1 MKSPKFT
8 FPINLR
14 KYTHAHLISL
24 GLGSSLLFGCFDPA
38 ESGSETPAEP
48 ITHEVAH
55 ELLSANI
62 QSMSSSLE
70 SRLRFLDGDERLM
83 EAFNSIFAVEEESCY
98 FDYDEN
104 GNEIETCESFEDEEN
119 GDDQIRID
127 FMEGTEDMISA
138 ILEELPQDLQI
149 QEEEQLTYR
158 LNVNRLCETTVE
170 DEWDEEWN
178 EDEWSED
185 EYYAE
190 EAPNEEDWDGEEL
203 PEMESYDSEGDSL
216 DEQELETEIDQDCL
230 RIMQEEEPRVRLQ
243 AAGDGIKVEL
253 LLNQGQDILAT
264 ATLNS
269 DLARVSLD
277 LGTLTRIIESIDSNV
292 EEGSDDFDLELS
304 GAISLEMDTSIENK
318 AIFRANVDKAI
329 SVVGRVEGLEEIN
342 FTFPAARDVF
352 SVTSD
357 SEEPALNLALA
368 IPKLVQSLQTS
379 LTSEYEYDEETGED
393 ILVEEG
399 PLREIVA
406 TLGGLNLGFN
416 LKLVDE
422 GVSTT
427 MEVGLGQDSSSIA
440 IDGNEVIK
448 VDINPNHG
456 RLISFNF
463 DHSTASENLLLT
475 LASELHALNVE
486 LNLGLVPEIEAP
498 LGFADELYKVAFTSL
513 NNELPSLVL
522 GGEDSFIQVLTGQ
535 LDIVAERGEIS
546 HSAEGGMCINPI
558 EDDEE
563 NFSEDFSEEEY
574 VEDEPEHPLAMLEV
588 AACGVDAE

>member
-1 MKSPKFT
+1 MKSLKCV
-8 FPINLR
+8 FPFHLR
-14 KYTHAHLISL
+14 QHTRAHLIGL

-38 ESGSETPAEP
+38 DEGSETPAEP

-55 ELLSANI
+55 ELLSSNL

-70 SRLRFLDGDERLM
+70 SRLRFLDGDQRLM
-83 EAFNSIFAVEEESCY
+83 EAFNSLFAGEEEVCY
-98 FDYDEN
+98 YDYDEN
-104 GNEIETCESFEDEEN
+104 GNETETCETYEDEEG
-119 GDDQIRID
+119 GDEQIRID
-127 FMEGTEDMISA
+127 FMEGTEEMISS

-149 QEEEQLTYR
+149 EEEEQLTYR

-170 DEWDEEWN
+170 EEWDEEWN
-178 EDEWSED
+178 EDE
-185 EYYAE
+185 YYAE
-190 EAPNEEDWDGEEL
+190 EASGDEAWEGEEF
-203 PEMESYDSEGDSL
+203 PEMEPYNPE
-216 DEQELETEIDQDCL
+216 EEFMPEEEEELETEIDQECL
-230 RIMQEEEPRVRLQ
+230 RIMQDEEPRVRLQ
-243 AAGDGIKVEL
+243 AAGDGIKAEL
-253 LLNQGQDILAT
+253 LLDQGRETLVT

-277 LGTLTRIIESIDSNV
+277 LGALTRIIESIDSNGE
-292 EEGSDDFDLELS
+292 EEGEGGFDLELS
-304 GAISLEMDTSIENK
+304 GVISLEMDTSAEDR
-318 AIFRANVDKAI
+318 ATFRANVDQAI
-329 SVVGRVEGLEEIN
+329 SIRGRVEGLEEIN

-352 SVTSD
+352 SLSSD
-357 SEEPALNLALA
+357 SQEPALSLALA

-379 LTSEYEYDEETGED
+379 LTSEYEYDEETGEE

-427 MEVGLGQDSSSIA
+427 FEVGLGQDSSSVA

-463 DHSTASENLLLT
+463 DHSTADEDSLLLA

-486 LNLGLVPEIEAP
+486 LNLGLIPEIEAP

-513 NNELPSLVL
+513 NNELPSLAV
-522 GGEDSFIQVLTGQ
+522 GGADSFIQVITGQ
-535 LDIVAERGEIS
+535 LNIEAERGGIG

-558 EDDEE
+558 EEDEA
-563 NFSEDFSEEEY
+563 NFSDEPYEEEY
-574 VEDEPEHPLAMLEV
+574 NEEEEPEHPLAMLEV

>member
-14 KYTHAHLISL
+14 KCTHAHLISL

-292 EEGSDDFDLELS
+292 EDGSDDFDLELS

-463 DHSTASENLLLT
+463 DHSTASESLLLA